1 MLRQRL
7 VAGLFPTRRSHSG
20 QGHLALPL
28 PLEGL
33 ARRCQLLSQ
42 ALALLDGVNARK
54 VQGIDGLEG
63 EASGLQRQR
72 QGSSVYPH
80 RSLTSGQ

>member
-7 VAGLFPTRRSHSG
+7 VPGLFPTRRSHSG
-20 QGHLALPL
+20 QGHPAL

-33 ARRCQLLSQ
+33 ARRCELLSQ
-42 ALALLDGVNARK
+42 ALAFLDGVDARK
-54 VQGIDGLEG
+54 IQGIDGLEG

-72 QGSSVYPH
+72 QGPSVYPC